1 MNINFNPSLV
11 RFVRNVLII
20 VMVAKV
26 LSLLLLWL
34 FQSEGVHY
42 HANSSKLP
50 AYKRYSVHNIIKP
63 AQAPDPRTATGPLS
77 DEENEL
83 ASYGPNI
90 ANMVL
95 KALFKRKDGG
105 LIIIALKAKP
115 NDSEVIGI
123 DEAFQGYT
131 LKKILENG
139 AIFMKKGETFSLYF
153 SEEQQQE
160 QEQAHS
166 TPKAGGVSA
175 LTSDGGGG
183 TKQVAKSDINRYAK
197 DVNQIWKEIGIT
209 EVKKEGKITGFKVTR
224 IKPNTPFAQ
233 LGLRQGDIIIKANN
247 QPLTSYKD
255 AIAIYKNIDKLDAV
269 ELIVLRNNQ
278 ETEII
283 YEIY

>member
-1 MNINFNPSLV
+1 MNINFNPSVV

-50 AYKRYSVHNIIKP
+50 AYKRYGVQNIIKP
-63 AQAPDPRTATGPLS
+63 TQAPDPRTAKGPLS
-77 DEENEL
+77 DEEIEL
-83 ASYGPNI
+83 AAYGPNI
-90 ANMVL
+90 SSMVL

-123 DEAFQGYT
+123 DETFQGYT
-131 LKKILENG
+131 LKKIVENG
-139 AIFMKKGETFSLYF
+139 AIFSKNGETFSLYF
-153 SEEQQQE
+153 SDEQRQE
-160 QEQAHS
+160 S
-166 TPKAGGVSA
+166 RTPKPGSSNM
-175 LTSDGGGG
+175 LTSGSDDGI
-183 TKQVAKSDINRYAK
+183 KQVAKTDINRYAK

-209 EVKKEGKITGFKVTR
+209 EVKKNGKITGFKVTR
-224 IKPNTPFAQ
+224 IQPNTPFAQ

-255 AIAIYKNIDKLDAV
+255 AIAIYKRIDELDAV

-283 YEIY
+283 YEIH